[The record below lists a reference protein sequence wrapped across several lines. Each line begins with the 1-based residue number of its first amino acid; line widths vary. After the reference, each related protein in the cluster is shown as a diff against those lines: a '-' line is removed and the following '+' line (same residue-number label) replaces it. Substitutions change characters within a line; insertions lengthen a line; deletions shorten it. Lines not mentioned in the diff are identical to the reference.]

1 MAGTFPFNWNQF
13 EPIGQDTL
21 LHILTKIASS
31 QEVSFPRML
40 QGLEVGTCPLVLL
53 TLVFELQRS
62 QMILKRTIIVISLQ
76 LWNVQPMCIRKSDK
90 LQIFKRAQNSFI
102 GY

>member
-31 QEVSFPRML
+31 QEAPFPRML
-40 QGLEVGTCPLVLL
+40 QGLEVGTYPLVLL

-62 QMILKRTIIVISLQ
+62 QMLLKDQKQSPLQ

-90 LQIFKRAQNSFI
+90 LQIFKRLKTHLLVIN
-102 GY
+102 